1 MSAKKNTEIQS
12 PEPCSVAPARERCVS
27 DRVLGASRDEPSS
40 LPYCGKKDD
49 ILDCA
54 VEEAT
59 NIGGEKTFAEKPS
72 VQMVTEVYYY
82 PRIVLILT
90 SMLFLAL

>member
-1 MSAKKNTEIQS
+1 M
-12 PEPCSVAPARERCVS
+12 S
-27 DRVLGASRDEPSS
+27 DRVLGASRDKSS
-40 LPYCGKKDD
+40 FLPYCGKKDD

-54 VEEAT
+54 VKEAT

-72 VQMVTEVYYY
+72 VQMVTEVCYY